1 MIITTCG
8 LNIIS
13 FIFMYAFRMGL
24 AISLVSEVPE
34 KVWYHS
40 NCPNRGKGCYN
51 TTLLEQGG
59 CAIWY
64 NEKQVIQF
72 FRIPL
77 VEYGAFGRYSIT
89 IVSGGY
95 SPIIIAHSSAPL
107 HLLCSTWLKSRN
119 TWGRQSLR
127 LEGI

>member
-1 MIITTCG
+1 MLITSCPDSYMFFPLHGCLRMIITTCG
-8 LNIIS
+8 LIIIS
-13 FIFMYAFRMGL
+13 LIFMYAFRMGL

-77 VEYGAFGRYSIT
+77 VEYGASE
-89 IVSGGY
+89 GY
-95 SPIIIAHSSAPL
+95 SLTIGVWRVFPYH
-107 HLLCSTWLKSRN
+107 
-119 TWGRQSLR
+119 
-127 LEGI
+127 